1 VDQLPTRAS
10 RPAATNTSASVP
22 RKVQPVP
29 VATKSKASPA
39 AKAARAA
46 AVVRQGSD
54 IVRQAAG
61 VVRSIKK
68 ARPAAGARPTASK
81 ARRPTKPP
89 RRRNDGLP
97 PVNLPVSR

>member
-1 VDQLPTRAS
+1 
-10 RPAATNTSASVP
+10 
-22 RKVQPVP
+22 
-29 VATKSKASPA
+29 
-39 AKAARAA
+39 
-46 AVVRQGSD
+46 VVRQGSD